1 MPADVGPGP
10 MFFEDTDAEVLLHD
24 GSWVWCRVIGQRKD
38 RHGRW
43 CVGIRYYPSATIGE
57 SGGWYL
63 YDPQRI
69 RRTQGLPPFAQDI
82 TSWHLALRA
91 GPPMALDTLC

>member
-1 MPADVGPGP
+1 MPIDVGSSPT
-10 MFFEDTDAEVLLHD
+10 FFEDTDAEVMLRD

-43 CVGIRYYPSATIGE
+43 CVGICYYPSSTIGE

-63 YDPQRI
+63 YDPQLI
-69 RRTQGLPPFAQDI
+69 RRGQD
-82 TSWHLALRA
+82 LAIPQPVVCKHSCPEHPEAA
-91 GPPMALDTLC
+91 GP

>member
-1 MPADVGPGP
+1 MAATDHPREPALERAMPADVGRSSTI
-10 MFFEDTDAEVLLHD
+10 FEDTDAEVMLRD
-24 GSWVWCRVIGQRKD
+24 GSWVWCQVIGQRKD

-43 CVGIRYYPSATIGE
+43 CVGIRYYPNATIGE

-69 RRTQGLPPFAQDI
+69 RRIQGLPPVSARVRP
-82 TSWHLALRA
+82 L
-91 GPPMALDTLC
+91 